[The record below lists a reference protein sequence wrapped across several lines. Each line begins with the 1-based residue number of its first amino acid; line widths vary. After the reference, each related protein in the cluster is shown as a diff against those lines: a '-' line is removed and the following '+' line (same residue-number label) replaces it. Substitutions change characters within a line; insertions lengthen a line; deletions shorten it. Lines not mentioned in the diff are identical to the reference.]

1 MQASTVRTYTAA
13 AAVPAVL
20 VVIAHLAYVWHNH
33 PASAYRQ
40 SSAFTHGIA
49 MAAILAAVLAA
60 GRVALWLDG
69 ETRHVWAGVV
79 GIVATIAVLTHLAD
93 DWRPGGAAVSSVH
106 TLVVHFTALVLIL
119 VAVLVIGRLEDAHAR
134 KRVAT

>member
-1 MQASTVRTYTAA
+1 MQASTVRTYAAA
-13 AAVPAVL
+13 AAVPAAL
-20 VVIAHLAYVWHNH
+20 VVIVHLAYVWHNH

-49 MAAILAAVLAA
+49 MAAILAAVLVA
-60 GRVALWLDG
+60 GRVALWLDR

-79 GIVATIAVLTHLAD
+79 GIV
-93 DWRPGGAAVSSVH
+93 H
-106 TLVVHFTALVLIL
+106 TLVVHLTALVLIV

-134 KRVAT
+134 HAPAR